1 MAAAAAGGF
10 EALKAIDEVC
20 AVERIA
26 ADPHNRRLAKTCS
39 VGPKTAAWLAKSR
52 MQSES
57 PCATERERGGAGWRE
72 DAGGGDAGV
81 TSRCGLVHG
90 LVGERARAGND
101 CDPAFLVDVAG
112 HDPDLALAR
121 LDDARAV
128 RLSCPQVLSLVWK
141 GP

>member
-1 MAAAAAGGF
+1 MCKGEGAG
-10 EALKAIDEVC
+10 
-20 AVERIA
+20 
-26 ADPHNRRLAKTCS
+26 
-39 VGPKTAAWLAKSR
+39 
-52 MQSES
+52 
-57 PCATERERGGAGWRE
+57 RGGAGWRE
-72 DAGGGDAGV
+72 DAGV

-128 RLSCPQVLSLVWK
+128 RPNQSRLRLHRNALLPPWKLRPNFGSIAIIEGSISSKASLD
-141 GP
+141 GPASSSPA